1 LPEIAFF
8 FGTFAGARAH
18 HQELRL
24 NLANSKEMFI
34 GIVKVRNF
42 DQLLNSS
49 YWQFVV
55 HGQGAMEQMSLVSAV
70 FNLQI

>member
-1 LPEIAFF
+1 
-8 FGTFAGARAH
+8 
-18 HQELRL
+18 
-24 NLANSKEMFI
+24 MFI
-34 GIVKVRNF
+34 GIVNLTDI

-55 HGQGAMEQMSLVSAV
+55 HGQGAIKQMSLVLAC